1 MHDDLTFEVGNDYTE
16 DNPLPPKEPLL
27 LIREVGDF
35 ELRFFFN
42 PSRFNIKKIDITT
55 LITHLS
61 LRAGISKPDLD
72 RLQYGEIVI
81 RLNPIITDK
90 RDVEYIK
97 NLFLEYF
104 DILAPIT
111 F

>member
-1 MHDDLTFEVGNDYTE
+1 MYDDLIFEARSDYAEND
-16 DNPLPPKEPLL
+16 PLPPKETLL
-27 LIREVGDF
+27 IIREVGDF

-42 PSRFNIKKIDITT
+42 PSRFNIKKVDIIT
-55 LITHLS
+55 LITRLS

-104 DILAPIT
+104 DNLAPII

>member
-42 PSRFNIKKIDITT
+42 PSRFNIKKVDIIT
-55 LITHLS
+55 LITSLS

-104 DILAPIT
+104 DNLAPIT

>member
-27 LIREVGDF
+27 FIREVGDF

-42 PSRFNIKKIDITT
+42 PSRFNIKKVDIIT
-55 LITHLS
+55 LITSLS

-104 DILAPIT
+104 DNLAPIT

>member
-42 PSRFNIKKIDITT
+42 PSRFNIKKVDIEF
-55 LITHLS
+55 LITRLS

-90 RDVEYIK
+90 RAVSI
-97 NLFLEYF
+97 LRIFFLN
-104 DILAPIT
+104 ISTI
-111 F
+111 

>member
-42 PSRFNIKKIDITT
+42 PSRFNIKKVDIIT
-55 LITHLS
+55 LITSLS

-81 RLNPIITDK
+81 RLNPIIMG
-90 RDVEYIK
+90 RGDVEYIK

-104 DILAPIT
+104 DNLAPIT

>member
-1 MHDDLTFEVGNDYTE
+1 MYDDLIFEARSDYTE
-16 DNPLPPKEPLL
+16 DDPLPPKEPPL

-42 PSRFNIKKIDITT
+42 PSRFNIKKVDIES
-55 LITHLS
+55 LITRLS

-81 RLNPIITDK
+81 RLNPIIMG
-90 RDVEYIK
+90 RGDVEHIK

-104 DILAPIT
+104 DNLAPIT
-111 F
+111 L

>member
-1 MHDDLTFEVGNDYTE
+1 MHDDLIFKVGNDYTK
-16 DNPLPPKEPLL
+16 DNPLPPKETPLI
-27 LIREVGDF
+27 IREVGDF
-35 ELRFFFN
+35 ELIFFFN
-42 PSRFNIKKIDITT
+42 PSRFSIKKVDIES
-55 LITHLS
+55 LITRLS
-61 LRAGISKPDLD
+61 LRVGISKPDLD

-90 RDVEYIK
+90 RDIEYIK

-104 DILAPIT
+104 DNLAPIT

>member
-16 DNPLPPKEPLL
+16 DNSLPPKESPL

-42 PSRFNIKKIDITT
+42 PSRFNIKKVNIEF
-55 LITHLS
+55 LITRLS

-104 DILAPIT
+104 DNLAPIT
-111 F
+111 L

>member
-1 MHDDLTFEVGNDYTE
+1 MYDDLIFEARSDYTE
-16 DNPLPPKEPLL
+16 DDPLPPKEPPL

-35 ELRFFFN
+35 ELRFFFK
-42 PSRFNIKKIDITT
+42 PSRFSIKKVDIES
-55 LITHLS
+55 LITRLS
-61 LRAGISKPDLD
+61 LRVGISKPDLG

-104 DILAPIT
+104 DNLAPIT

>member
-1 MHDDLTFEVGNDYTE
+1 MYDDLIFKVCSDYTE
-16 DNPLPPKEPLL
+16 DDPLPPKESPL

-104 DILAPIT
+104 DNLAPIT

>member
-42 PSRFNIKKIDITT
+42 PSRFNIKKVDIIT
-55 LITHLS
+55 LITSLS

-72 RLQYGEIVI
+72 RLQYGEIVT

-104 DILAPIT
+104 DNLAPIT

>member
-16 DNPLPPKEPLL
+16 DNPLPPKDPLL

-42 PSRFNIKKIDITT
+42 PSRFNIKKVDIIT
-55 LITHLS
+55 LITSLS

-72 RLQYGEIVI
+72 RLQYGEIVT

-104 DILAPIT
+104 DNLAPIT

>member
-35 ELRFFFN
+35 ELRFFLN
-42 PSRFNIKKIDITT
+42 PSRFNIKKVDIIT
-55 LITHLS
+55 LITSLS

-104 DILAPIT
+104 DNLAPIT

>member
-1 MHDDLTFEVGNDYTE
+1 MHDDLTFKVGNDYTE
-16 DNPLPPKEPLL
+16 DNPLLPKEPLL

-42 PSRFNIKKIDITT
+42 PSRFNIKKVDIEF
-55 LITHLS
+55 LITRLS

-81 RLNPIITDK
+81 RLNPAIMD
-90 RDVEYIK
+90 RGDVEYIK

-104 DILAPIT
+104 DNLTPIT

>member
-1 MHDDLTFEVGNDYTE
+1 MHDDLIFKVCSDYTE
-16 DNPLPPKEPLL
+16 DDPLPPKESPL

-42 PSRFNIKKIDITT
+42 PSRFSIKKVDIES
-55 LITHLS
+55 LITRLS
-61 LRAGISKPDLD
+61 LRVGISKPDLD

-104 DILAPIT
+104 DNLAPIA

>member
-16 DNPLPPKEPLL
+16 DNSLPPKEPLL

-42 PSRFNIKKIDITT
+42 PSRFNIKKVDIEF
-55 LITHLS
+55 LITRLS

-104 DILAPIT
+104 DNLAPIT
-111 F
+111 L

>member
-1 MHDDLTFEVGNDYTE
+1 MHDDLTFEMGNDYTE

-42 PSRFNIKKIDITT
+42 PSRFNIKKVDIEF
-55 LITHLS
+55 LITRLS

-104 DILAPIT
+104 DNLAPIT

>member
-42 PSRFNIKKIDITT
+42 PSRFNIKKVDIEF
-55 LITHLS
+55 LITRLS

-104 DILAPIT
+104 DNLAPIT

>member
-1 MHDDLTFEVGNDYTE
+1 MYDDLTFEVGNDYTE

-42 PSRFNIKKIDITT
+42 PSRFNIKKVDIEF
-55 LITHLS
+55 LITRLS

-104 DILAPIT
+104 DNLAPIT
-111 F
+111 L

>member
-42 PSRFNIKKIDITT
+42 PSRFNIKKVDIIT
-55 LITHLS
+55 LITSLS

-72 RLQYGEIVI
+72 RLQYGEIV
-81 RLNPIITDK
+81 TD
-90 RDVEYIK
+90 
-97 NLFLEYF
+97 
-104 DILAPIT
+104 
-111 F
+111 

>member
-1 MHDDLTFEVGNDYTE
+1 MHDDLIFNVGSDC
-16 DNPLPPKEPLL
+16 DIDIPLPPRETPL
-27 LIREVGDF
+27 IVREVGDY

-42 PSRFNIKKIDITT
+42 PSRFYVRKVNIES
-55 LITHLS
+55 LITRLS
-61 LRAGISKPDLD
+61 LKVGISKPDLD

-81 RLNPIITDK
+81 RLNPAIMD
-90 RDVEYIK
+90 RGDVEYIK

-104 DILAPIT
+104 DNLAPIT

>member
-42 PSRFNIKKIDITT
+42 PSRFNIKKVDIIT
-55 LITHLS
+55 LITSLS

-97 NLFLEYF
+97 NLFLEYY
-104 DILAPIT
+104 DNLAPIT

>member
-1 MHDDLTFEVGNDYTE
+1 MHDDLTFEVCSDYTE
-16 DNPLPPKEPLL
+16 DDPLPPKEALL

-42 PSRFNIKKIDITT
+42 PSRFNIKKVDIIT
-55 LITHLS
+55 LITSLS

-104 DILAPIT
+104 DNLAPIT

>member
-1 MHDDLTFEVGNDYTE
+1 MYDDLIFEARSDYTE
-16 DNPLPPKEPLL
+16 DDPLPPKEPLL

-42 PSRFNIKKIDITT
+42 PSRFSIKKVDIES
-55 LITHLS
+55 LITRLS
-61 LRAGISKPDLD
+61 LRVGISKPDLD

-81 RLNPIITDK
+81 RLNPIIMG
-90 RDVEYIK
+90 RGDVEYIK

-104 DILAPIT
+104 DNLAPIT

>member
-1 MHDDLTFEVGNDYTE
+1 MHDDLTFEMGNDYTE

-42 PSRFNIKKIDITT
+42 PSRFNIKKVDIEF
-55 LITHLS
+55 LITRLS

-104 DILAPIT
+104 DNLAPIT
-111 F
+111 L

>member
-42 PSRFNIKKIDITT
+42 PSRFNINKVDIIT
-55 LITHLS
+55 LITSLS

-104 DILAPIT
+104 DNLAPIT

>member
-42 PSRFNIKKIDITT
+42 PSRFNIKKVDIEF
-55 LITHLS
+55 LITRLS

-104 DILAPIT
+104 DNLAPIT
-111 F
+111 L

>member
-1 MHDDLTFEVGNDYTE
+1 MHDDLIFKVCSDYTE
-16 DNPLPPKEPLL
+16 DDPLPPKESPL

-81 RLNPIITDK
+81 RLNPIIMG
-90 RDVEYIK
+90 RGDVEYIK

-104 DILAPIT
+104 DNLAPII